1 MVERTVPDGIITV
14 NGDYYYAE
22 SPPGLGV
29 RNLDAG
35 DAATQSNAPT
45 KDEVKNELF

>member
-1 MVERTVPDGIITV
+1 MMEGIITV
-14 NGDYYYAE
+14 NGEYYYAE

-35 DAATQSNAPT
+35 EASSPSNAPT